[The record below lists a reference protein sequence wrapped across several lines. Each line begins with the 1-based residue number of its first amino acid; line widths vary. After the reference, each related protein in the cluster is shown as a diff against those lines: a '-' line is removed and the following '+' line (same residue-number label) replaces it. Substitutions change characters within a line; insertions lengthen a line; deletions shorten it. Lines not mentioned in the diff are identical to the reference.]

1 MHEFFKHP
9 LEVGVGIC
17 ATASNLFNEG
27 VDDGTAPAG
36 VFAANKHPVL
46 VSELGGTYRV
56 FHGVV
61 VKFELPIFKTRG
73 ELRPLVLSIMERLT
87 QGALGGDA
95 AAQDE
100 VLGDSNEMLVNAKR
114 PSSPCSFSEFWRCV
128 ALP

>member
-9 LEVGVGIC
+9 LEVSVGIC
-17 ATASNLFNEG
+17 ATASDLFNEG
-27 VDDGTAPAG
+27 VDDGTSPAG
-36 VFAANKHPVL
+36 VFADNKHPVL

-61 VKFELPIFKTRG
+61 VNFELSVFKTRG

-100 VLGDSNEMLVNAKR
+100 VLGESNEMLVNAK
-114 PSSPCSFSEFWRCV
+114 
-128 ALP
+128 